1 MSHSK
6 SHTLLCCSGRFI
18 GVYCLIAVCVL
29 FLAHN
34 VLFPTFCFALSL
46 ALVRRDLFLS
56 PLLGTNITTSSI
68 QVETSLNPSSQ

>member
-6 SHTLLCCSGRFI
+6 SHSLLCCSGRFI
-18 GVYCLIAVCVL
+18 GVHCLIAVCVV

-34 VLFPTFCFALSL
+34 VLFPTSRFALSL
-46 ALVRRDLFLS
+46 VLVRRDLFLS
-56 PLLGTNITTSSI
+56 PLPGTDITTSSI